1 MPRSAGTYTLPL
13 PPLQSGAVISA
24 ADDNTT
30 FNDIATALT
39 GSVPR
44 DGTGAM
50 QAALPMGGY
59 KVTGMANATA
69 STDAAAYGQLAEV
82 LLTKTIL
89 TGLTSQVD
97 FALPTGFTSYRMV
110 GVTLYSAS
118 ANLQLGFR
126 ISTNSGASYDAG
138 ASDYGSAYSFQSNAL
153 NAGAVQGS
161 SILVT
166 EQTTANIP
174 QFFTAFISPGD
185 AAFGLRAWGTSTGA
199 NSGGTFFSSGTFS
212 GARSATGRATNI
224 RLLPSVQLGVGGVI
238 TLFGV
243 V

>member
-1 MPRSAGTYTLPL
+1 MPRSAGTYTLPVT
-13 PPLQSGAVISA
+13 PFNAGDVISA
-24 ADDNTT
+24 ANNNSN
-30 FNDIATALT
+30 FSDIATALT

-50 QAALPMGGY
+50 QAALPMGGF
-59 KVTGMANATA
+59 KITGMANATA
-69 STDAAAYGQLAEV
+69 ATDAAAYGQLGEV
-82 LLTKTIL
+82 KIAQTLL

-110 GVTLYSAS
+110 GISLYSAS
-118 ANLQLGFR
+118 ANLQLSFR

-161 SILVT
+161 SILIT
-166 EQTTANIP
+166 EQTAANFP
-174 QFFTAFISPGD
+174 QFFTAFIAPGD
-185 AAFGLRAWGTSTGA
+185 AAFGLRTWGTSHGA
-199 NSGGTFFSSGTFS
+199 DSGATFFSAGTFT
-212 GARSATGRATNI
+212 GARSASGRATNI
-224 RLLPSVQLGVGGVI
+224 RLLPSVQLGVGGLI